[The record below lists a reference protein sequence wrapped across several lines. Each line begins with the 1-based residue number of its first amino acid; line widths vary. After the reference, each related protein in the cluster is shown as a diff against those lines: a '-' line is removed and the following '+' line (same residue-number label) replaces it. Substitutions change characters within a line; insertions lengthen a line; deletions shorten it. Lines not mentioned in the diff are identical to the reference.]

1 MKKRVLVV
9 DDSVAILEVVKM
21 TLEMAGYEVA
31 TCLIGECFQQM
42 EKESEPALQ
51 LSENDLPDLILLDIL
66 LSGED
71 GRVICE
77 RLKGNE
83 KTRHI
88 PVILLS
94 AHAGLQKTAAGC
106 GANDFLAKPFRITDL
121 RNMVKKHLLLSS
133 TIPL

>member
-9 DDSVAILEVVKM
+9 DDSEAILEVVKM
-21 TLEMAGYEVA
+21 TLELAGYEVV
-31 TCLIGECFQQM
+31 TSLTGECFQQM
-42 EKESEPALQ
+42 
-51 LSENDLPDLILLDIL
+51 ENDLPDLILLDIL

-77 RLKGNE
+77 RLKGDE
-83 KTRHI
+83 KTSHI

-106 GANDFLAKPFRITDL
+106 GANDFLAKPFRIANL
-121 RNMVKKHLLLSS
+121 RNIVRKYLLLSS
-133 TIPL
+133 MTLL

>member
-9 DDSVAILEVVKM
+9 DDSEAILEVVKM
-21 TLEMAGYEVA
+21 TLEMAGYEV
-31 TCLIGECFQQM
+31 TTSLTGERFQHM
-42 EKESEPALQ
+42 
-51 LSENDLPDLILLDIL
+51 ENDLPDLILLDVL

-71 GRVICE
+71 GRAICE

-83 KTRHI
+83 KTGHI

-94 AHAGLQKTAAGC
+94 AHAGLRQAAAEC

-121 RNMVKKHLLLSS
+121 RNMVKKYLLLFS